1 MLQRSATVER
11 SDFEDVLVLE
21 TKYYK
26 ELADTYRDAATF
38 NRYIPILKKVF
49 EDDPFITALEQKG
62 CKELVYLGRKIFA
75 LQEEFVSNYVQFLS
89 DETQIDRWEHFF
101 ERYGRSLFEIYDKFV
116 EGDGYKMVIFEIANR
131 ELLRDLLAKYT
142 QTMSLETQTSV
153 CERIGIV
160 VNQLFTY
167 MSNQL
172 MQNRAITGT
181 QITAAYKRI
190 PLLPSRSYSNVM
202 KLLRTRFLEKEM
214 PGPLY
219 STLARHIAMSQYSDT
234 KAEVMYILNRKV
246 LLDRETLVEIFKSH
260 FFIPDS
266 ETLAEI
272 IALVKKK
279 VPDMIRRAM
288 QQRREIE
295 EKVKQIRQKIKDT
308 TETIRQQLLKLTEDF
323 STEEPIESMVKKLRR
338 ILLADGFD
346 LKVLKHQL
354 QGHADREQE
363 LKALL
368 NLRENDLAQFI
379 PRREWDPFLMLVF
392 MQRGSVDD
400 NEMQTIIKDAMDEI
414 KKDKD
419 AVKVMNTY
427 RTAGFLKE
435 KYDTTAINKKFDI
448 VTRELIA
455 PLLQSFL
462 LEEIIDYYPRVSEV
476 VPTEGVRYL
485 AEEAFAGRVSM
496 IEKTIPVKRITESTS
511 REAVLHFK
519 NLVSALIYDVRGS
532 TFMGTKLQDAKRES
546 EIRNYFQESMLANVE
561 KNGGIPIKDTGDGG
575 IVLFA
580 ANRYDLINKKT
591 LELAPGSVLP
601 AVRCALEMVQGARS
615 FVKENIYKYKDWF
628 REAEKRTID
637 FEGATYAT
645 LPPAYQSIFQ
655 VGIGIASGVYPKEIY
670 LEENAFGELDLT
682 GMLVREANLYSRVRG
697 REKSTV
703 ICDDATVY
711 NLLLNADKFSFF
723 SETGVKTETLG
734 RDIEQGLDF
743 WLNQKVSKRG
753 FIIDLYKIL
762 CNKLGQEVVRPG
774 SLKIMLGVFDITI
787 DDTGEIKD
795 EKGGR
800 GKYLFELSTKAFE

>member
-1 MLQRSATVER
+1 MER
-11 SDFEDVLVLE
+11 DDFEDVLVLE

-49 EDDPFITALEQKG
+49 EDDPFIKALEQKG
-62 CKELVYLGRKIFA
+62 SKELVYLGRKIFA
-75 LQEEFVSNYVQFLS
+75 LQEEFVCTYVQFLS
-89 DETQIDRWEHFF
+89 DETQIDKWERFF
-101 ERYGRSLFEIYDKFV
+101 ERYGKSLFEIYEKFV
-116 EGDGYKMVIFEIANR
+116 EGDSCKMVIFEVANR
-131 ELLRDLLAKYT
+131 KLLRDLLAKYT
-142 QTMSLETQTSV
+142 KEISFEKQMSIS
-153 CERIGIV
+153 ERISIV

-167 MSNQL
+167 MANQL
-172 MQNRAITGT
+172 MRNRAITGT
-181 QITAAYKRI
+181 QITAAHKLI
-190 PLLPSRSYSNVM
+190 PLLPSRSYNDVM
-202 KLLRTRFLEKEM
+202 RLLGKRFLEKGL

-219 STLARHIAMSQYSDT
+219 SALAKHIAMSQYADT
-234 KAEVMYILNRKV
+234 KADVMYILDKKV
-246 LLDRETLVEIFKSH
+246 LLDKETLVEIFKSH
-260 FFIPDS
+260 FFIPDN
-266 ETLAEI
+266 ETLDEI

-295 EKVKQIRQKIKDT
+295 DKVKQIRQKLKDT
-308 TETIRQQLLKLTEDF
+308 TEAIRQQLLKLTEDF

-338 ILLADGFD
+338 TLLADGSD
-346 LKVLKHQL
+346 LKVLKNQL
-354 QGHADREQE
+354 QGRADREQE
-363 LKALL
+363 LKGLL
-368 NLRENDLAQFI
+368 NLKESDLAQFI
-379 PRREWDPFLMLVF
+379 PRREWDPFLVLVF
-392 MQRGSVDD
+392 MQHGKVSDG
-400 NEMQTIIKDAMDEI
+400 EMQAIIKDTMGEI

-419 AVKVMNTY
+419 AVKVLNAY
-427 RTAGFLKE
+427 RTSGFLKE
-435 KYDTTAINKKFDI
+435 KYDATAVNQKFDV
-448 VTRELIA
+448 VTDELIA

-462 LEEIIDYYPRVSEV
+462 LEEIVDYFPRVSEV

-485 AEEAFAGRVSM
+485 AEEALAGRVNM
-496 IEKTIPVKRITESTS
+496 IEKSIPVKRVTESTS

-519 NLVSALIYDVRGS
+519 NLVSTLIYDIRGS

-580 ANRYDLINKKT
+580 ANHYDIKNKKT
-591 LELAPGSVLP
+591 MKLAQGSVLP

-628 REAEKRTID
+628 RETEKRKID

-655 VGIGIASGVYPKEIY
+655 VGIGIASGAYPKEIY

-682 GMLVREANLYSRVRG
+682 GMLVREANLYSRVKA

-711 NLLLNADKFSFF
+711 NLLLNVDKFSFF
-723 SETGVKTETLG
+723 SETGAKTETLG

-743 WLNQKVSKRG
+743 WLNQKLSKRG
-753 FIIDLYKIL
+753 FIVDLYKIL

-774 SLKIMLGVFDITI
+774 SMTIMIGVFDVMI
-787 DDTGEIKD
+787 DETGEIKD

-800 GKYLFELSTKAFE
+800 GKYLFELAAKVIE